1 MSHLRLIVAFLFLLA
16 SAAPVSAGLLSPADQ
31 QSYRDAFA
39 AARTANWN
47 AARGAADR
55 AAERLPAKVLRWLE
69 LTRNQGG
76 RTASFAEIVDFA
88 DRNPDWP
95 LPALLRQR
103 AEEASADVPDAV
115 LLPYFQKNRP
125 ATPDGKLR
133 FADMLAASGQRDA
146 ALALVRELW
155 VSPEIGPD
163 TEAAI
168 LARYADGLR
177 PQDHLARL
185 DRLLWDGQESAARR
199 QMVQVPEERRRLAEA
214 RLAFAHARPD
224 ADALAAQLPGTL
236 RDDPGLRFEEA
247 RRNRKQNRLDEA
259 ASILLAAP
267 HDPAGHVGAW
277 WSERN
282 ALARRLLD
290 EGGGAKDRLAYDVAS
305 RHFIAEPGDGTGSGK
320 AAANTAIEFADAEFL
335 AGWIALRRLGA
346 PAAAAAHFARLHAA
360 VGMPISI
367 ARAAYWAGRA
377 AEAQGNA
384 ENGRRWYAAAAAQGT
399 TFYGQLAAAKLGT
412 AAAPL
417 FPALPRPDETARSAF
432 DRKELV
438 RAVRMLAELGEG
450 ETAKPFL
457 LRLSL
462 AAKTPE
468 EQALVIAL
476 ADSAGRPDMAVSAAR
491 RATAAEG
498 VPPLEAGYPVLPVVR
513 KGLAEAPL
521 VLAVTRQESVFD
533 PGAVSRSDA
542 RGLMQLKP
550 STAKDV
556 AKMLSMPFSAERL
569 TADPA
574 YNLTLGH
581 AYLDKMLD
589 GFSGSYVL
597 SVAAYNA
604 GPNRVRQWLAT
615 YGDPRDA
622 GVDTIDWIETIPFSE
637 TRNYVQRVLENLQVY
652 RLRLGDRAN
661 AFTLAQDLRR

>member
-1 MSHLRLIVAFLFLLA
+1 MSHLRLVLACLFLLL
-16 SAAPVSAGLLSPADQ
+16 AAVRASAGLLSPADQ
-31 QSYRDAFA
+31 QIYRDAFA
-39 AARTANWN
+39 AARTADWN
-47 AARGAADR
+47 TARGAADR

-146 ALALVRELW
+146 ALALVRDLW

-168 LARYADGLR
+168 LSRYADGLR

-199 QMVQVPEERRRLAEA
+199 EMAQVPEERRRLAEA
-214 RLAFAHARPD
+214 RLAFVQARPD
-224 ADALAAQLPGTL
+224 ADALAAQLPAPL

-247 RRNRKQNRLDEA
+247 RRDRKQDRLEDA
-259 ASILLAAP
+259 AAILLTARR
-267 HDPAGHVGAW
+267 DPAGHVNAW

-282 ALARRLLD
+282 VLTRRLLD
-290 EGGGAKDRLAYDVAS
+290 QGGAKDRLAYDVAS
-305 RHFIAEPGDGTGSGK
+305 RHGIAEPGGGNGNGN
-320 AAANTAIEFADAEFL
+320 AAASAAEYADAEFL
-335 AGWIALRRLGA
+335 AGWIALRRLGD
-346 PAAAAAHFARLHAA
+346 PVGAATHFARLHAA
-360 VGMPISI
+360 VRMPISI
-367 ARAAYWAGRA
+367 ARAAYWAARA
-377 AEAQGNA
+377 AEAQGSA
-384 ENGRRWYAAAAAQGT
+384 EDARRWYAEAAAQGT
-399 TFYGQLAAAKLGT
+399 TFYGQLAAAKLG
-412 AAAPL
+412 AAASPR
-417 FPALPRPDETARSAF
+417 FPALPRPDDAARAAF

-438 RAVRMLAELGEG
+438 RAARMLAELGEG
-450 ETAKPFL
+450 ETAKLFL
-457 LRLSL
+457 FRLS
-462 AAKTPE
+462 AAATTPE
-468 EQALVIAL
+468 ELALVVAL
-476 ADSAGRPDMAVSAAR
+476 ADAAGRPDVAVSAAR

-498 VPPLEAGYPVLPVVR
+498 VPPLEPGYPVLPVVR

-521 VLAVTRQESVFD
+521 VLAITRQESVFD

-550 STAKDV
+550 ATAKDV
-556 AKMLSMPFSAERL
+556 AKTLSLPFSAERL

-589 GFSGSYVL
+589 GFGGSYVL

-604 GPNRVRQWLAT
+604 GPNRVKQWLAM
-615 YGDPRDA
+615 YGDPRAA
-622 GVDTIDWIETIPFSE
+622 GVDTVDWIESIPYNE

-652 RLRLGDRAN
+652 RLRLGDRAH
-661 AFTLAQDLRR
+661 AFKLAEDLRR